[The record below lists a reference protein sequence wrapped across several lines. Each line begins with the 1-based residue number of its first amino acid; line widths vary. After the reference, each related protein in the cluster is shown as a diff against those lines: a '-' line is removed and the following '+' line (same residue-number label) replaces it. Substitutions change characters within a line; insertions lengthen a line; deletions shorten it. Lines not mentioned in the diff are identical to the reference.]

1 MRHVALMLAVLVC
14 AIGMADTPAWLAST
28 IYDDLGKADRVPA
41 PWTSVQVQGQT
52 LSTWGRAYRWTAAS
66 LLPTSIKT
74 QGQELLRGPMR
85 LLVTLEGNTQLVPL
99 RSLRIT
105 ERTRCRVSLAASGAV
120 SDITFRLDGWIEYD
134 GFVWLNLTATAP
146 PRHVVEAVRIE
157 APLRH
162 DLMTLY
168 QAFARPLAGAI
179 TDQPIQ
185 FPWFSNKAENVIDFY
200 HWFGNEDLGLGFT
213 YTSLEHWRPTSED
226 NIATFT
232 PGSQADTY
240 AMNLV
245 EQPVP
250 INGRVFRF
258 GLQATPIKPLPPDYH
273 SMLAGTYYRE
283 PWRAIQQL
291 KPDVDMTLVWP
302 LDTGIMKGLDD
313 PFGLD
318 APRMADV
325 VKGAREDGLP
335 ILTMAAC
342 PQKISPQVPELAR
355 YRDEWRTE
363 PESVLDWD
371 KQPQLQDCGRSETLR
386 KWLLYGW
393 AIENVR
399 KFGTDG
405 IYFDGWQAG
414 TMACSNARHGCG
426 WVDDQGVRH
435 STVPVLEGRE
445 FNQRMLLFLQ
455 DEASRRTGASHPLH
469 YWIHSWEFV
478 PSVMGF
484 ATEWLTGE
492 FAGWPL
498 HGPAMLTP
506 EGTYG
511 KCLGLD
517 LFRARCLST
526 NWGVPNLF
534 DALMW
539 EAEQDC
545 PKDKQTLMAYA
556 WFLPHGVSP
565 AMVQYM
571 NQKRVVEI
579 SKILMGFDTRRARFT
594 PGWRTNPWWKIESP
608 AKREVMVATW
618 DHAPAPG
625 VLTVISNLQTE
636 QEETV
641 RLRWLGKKDPAV
653 TDARTGQRIAWK
665 DGGVTVKPGPEGF
678 VLLATGE

>member
-1 MRHVALMLAVLVC
+1 M
-14 AIGMADTPAWLAST
+14 GMADSSAWLTSAL
-28 IYDDLGKADRVPA
+28 YDDLGKGDRVPD
-41 PWTSVQVQGQT
+41 PWTPVQVQGEA
-52 LSTWGRAYRWTAAS
+52 LSVWGRAYRWTPAS

-85 LLVTLEGNTQLVPL
+85 LLVTLEGKTQPVPL
-99 RSLRIT
+99 KSLRLT
-105 ERTRCRVSLAASGAV
+105 DARRSRVSFVASGAIG
-120 SDITFRLDGWIEYD
+120 DMIFRLDGWIEYD
-134 GFVWLNLTATAP
+134 GFVWLNLAAAAP
-146 PRHVVEAVRIE
+146 GGRTVEALRVE
-157 APLRH
+157 APLRRE
-162 DLMTLY
+162 LMTLY

-179 TDQPIQ
+179 TDKPIP

-213 YTSLEHWRPTSED
+213 YTSLEHWHPHSED
-226 NIATFT
+226 DIATLT
-232 PGSQADTY
+232 PGAQADVYTI
-240 AMNLV
+240 NLI
-245 EQPVP
+245 EEPVP
-250 INGRVFRF
+250 VNGRVFRF
-258 GLQATPIKPLPPDYH
+258 GIQATPIKPLPTDYH
-273 SMLAGTYYRE
+273 SMLAGTFYRE
-283 PWRAIQQL
+283 PWRAVQQL

-313 PFGLD
+313 PYGLD
-318 APRMADV
+318 AARMADV
-325 VKGAREDGLP
+325 VKGAREDRLP

-342 PQKISPQVPELAR
+342 PQKVSAQVPELAQ

-371 KQPQLQDCGRSETLR
+371 KQPQLQNCGKSGTLR
-386 KWLLYGW
+386 KWLFYGW
-393 AIENVR
+393 AIANVR
-399 KFGTDG
+399 KFDTDG

-414 TMACSNARHGCG
+414 TIACSNPHHGCG
-426 WVDDQGVRH
+426 WADEQGIRH

-455 DEASRRTGASHPLH
+455 DEARSGAIHRGGGQRAMNGATTH

-498 HGPAMLTP
+498 NGPSMLTP

-539 EAEQDC
+539 EAEQGC

-571 NQKRVVEI
+571 NQKRVIEI
-579 SKILMGFDTRRARFT
+579 TKILMDSGTRQARFT
-594 PGWRTNPWWKIESP
+594 PAWRGNPWWKITAP
-608 AKREVMVATW
+608 TKREVLVATW
-618 DHAPAPG
+618 DHAPQPG
-625 VLTVISNLQTE
+625 VLTVVSNLQTD

-641 RLRWLGKKDPAV
+641 RLRWLGKRKPDV
-653 TDARTGQRIAWK
+653 TNARTGEKVACQN
-665 DGGVTVKPGPEGF
+665 GELSVKVGPEGF
-678 VLLATGE
+678 VLLRAD